1 MAQEAKFELSKHRSV
16 KQYEMSSIEY
26 FVKLTDADGEVV
38 RYKVTDYYNDSNEIV
53 ETIIAQFY
61 GINYI
66 EKGRIDIHSRL
77 GKKILTFVTN
87 EHFYRGD
94 VIEAMGIKEHEDQ
107 IDYYYGK

>member
-1 MAQEAKFELSKHRSV
+1 MVQEAKFELLKYRSV
-16 KQYEMSSIEY
+16 KQYEMNSIEY

-38 RYKVTDYYNDSNEIV
+38 RYKVKDYYNLNQEIV
-53 ETIIAQFY
+53 QTIIAQFY

-87 EHFYRGD
+87 EHFYRND
-94 VIEAMGIKEHEDQ
+94 VLESMYVKEKYDE
-107 IDYYYGK
+107 

>member
-16 KQYEMSSIEY
+16 KQYEMSYIEY

-77 GKKILTFVTN
+77 GKKILTFISN
-87 EHFYRGD
+87 NHFYRGD
-94 VIEAMGIKEHEDQ
+94 VLESMYVKEKYDEQ
-107 IDYYYGK
+107 